1 VPARTPNNLAGATRA
16 SFASFLLLGHLV
28 LCSIA
33 WVPEYLERL
42 GISFTTWGLILGLAP
57 VGAIAAVLVA
67 PSLINRIGV
76 APMMRGSAILAV
88 LALIPLGFVTSPAI
102 WGFTNMLF
110 HFLASL
116 TGVAVNTHG
125 VLLQKKSEG
134 SILSGLHAGWSV
146 GAVSAASS
154 GAVGTL
160 FIRLEVYLIIVASIT
175 LIGFLILSRFLLA
188 PGMDG
193 HREENMGSARIKW
206 AKIPARIW
214 ILAFA
219 LLCVVLPELAI
230 FEWSAILSRSAGI
243 DLALRAVPFGAFMMG
258 MIIGRLSI
266 DSLSKKFDIHYL
278 SVTGALISGF
288 GLGTGV
294 LGAWFLSSFS
304 PGATV
309 IWLGSFWFL
318 GGLGLAPV
326 GPTVMLT
333 ASLTPGISTAQA
345 IATLSFVTQAVSIV
359 AKIAM
364 GAIAENASVSAA
376 FIIPVV
382 ALFAASALVHGVS
395 VREGKKNLGRV
406 NPPTGPLPVATGDVA

>member
-1 VPARTPNNLAGATRA
+1 MPARTVDDLARAKRA

-42 GISFTTWGLILGLAP
+42 GISFATWGLILGLAP
-57 VGAIAAVLVA
+57 VGAISAVLVA
-67 PSLINRIGV
+67 PSIINRFGV
-76 APMMRGSAILAV
+76 APMMRSSAILAV
-88 LALIPLGFVTSPAI
+88 LAIIPLGFVTSSAI
-102 WGFTNMLF
+102 WGFANMLF

-146 GAVSAASS
+146 GAVSAAGS

-160 FIRLEVYLIIVASIT
+160 FISLEVYLIIVASIT
-175 LIGFLILSRFLLA
+175 IIGFLILSRFLLA
-188 PGMDG
+188 PDMDG
-193 HREENMGSARIKW
+193 HREENMSSARIRRL
-206 AKIPARIW
+206 KIPPRIW

-219 LLCVVLPELAI
+219 LLCVVLPELAV

-243 DLALRAVPFGAFMMG
+243 DLAFRALPFGAFMMG

-266 DSLSKKFDIHYL
+266 ASLSKKFDIHYL
-278 SVTGALISGF
+278 SVSGALISGV

-294 LGAWFLSSFS
+294 LGAWLLSSVS
-304 PGATV
+304 PWATI
-309 IWLGSFWFL
+309 IWLGSFWFI
-318 GGLGLAPV
+318 GGLGLSPV
-326 GPTVMLT
+326 GPTVMLS

-359 AKIAM
+359 GKIAM

-376 FIIPVV
+376 FIIPVI
-382 ALFAASALVHGVS
+382 ALFAASFLVHGAS
-395 VREGKKNLGRV
+395 VRGRTKNLDRV
-406 NPPTGPLPVATGDVA
+406 NPPTGPLPVATGDVT